1 MEFKDYYEILGVS
14 KNAETDEIKKTYR
27 KLARK
32 YHPDVNPGDPAA
44 EEHFKEINEAYEV
57 LSDPEKRKKY
67 DQFGAQWKQYS
78 RAGGRPEDFDWSRWA
93 SSPGGGR
100 TYTRSVSPEEF
111 ERMFGGGLGG
121 FSDFFETL
129 FGGGGAR
136 RASQGMG
143 GTGFGGTAYQTR
155 PRRGRDMEHEIEVSL
170 EEAFYGTNRTLTWE
184 DGRKIEAAIPKG
196 VKTGSRVRLSGQG
209 GSGSAGAQAGDLYL
223 KIKVAPHTKFQRD
236 EDDLR
241 MVQPVDLYTMLLGGE
256 VEIRG
261 IDRSVTLTIPPET
274 PNGRVFRL
282 KGLGMPKLRNPD
294 QRGDLY
300 VVAEVSLPE
309 DLSKQ
314 EKELLEELR
323 GRRKASHGA
332 DSTSR

>member
-14 KNAETDEIKKTYR
+14 KNADTDEIKKTYR

-44 EEHFKEINEAYEV
+44 EERFKEINEAYEV

-78 RAGGRPEDFDWSRWA
+78 RAGGRPEDFDWSQWA
-93 SSPGGGR
+93 STPGGGR

-121 FSDFFETL
+121 FSDFFEAL
-129 FGGGGAR
+129 FGGGGQR
-136 RASQGMG
+136 RASQGTG
-143 GTGFGGTAYQTR
+143 DRGFGRTAYQTR
-155 PRRGRDMEHEIEVSL
+155 PRRGRDMEHEIQISL
-170 EEAFYGTNRTLTWE
+170 EEAFFGTNRTLTWE
-184 DGRKIEAAIPKG
+184 NGRRIEASIPKG

-209 GSGSAGAQAGDLYL
+209 GAGSAGAQAGDLYL

-241 MVQPVDLYTMLLGGE
+241 MIQPVDLYTMLLGGE

-282 KGLGMPKLRNPD
+282 KGLGMPRLRNPD
-294 QRGDLY
+294 KRGDLY
-300 VVAEVSLPE
+300 VVAEASLPK

-314 EKELLEELR
+314 EKEMFEELR
-323 GRRKASHGA
+323 GKREK
-332 DSTSR
+332 